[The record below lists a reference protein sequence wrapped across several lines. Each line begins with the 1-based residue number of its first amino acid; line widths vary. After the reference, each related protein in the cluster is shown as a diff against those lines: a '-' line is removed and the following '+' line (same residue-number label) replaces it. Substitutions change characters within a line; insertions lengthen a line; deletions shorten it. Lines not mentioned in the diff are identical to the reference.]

1 MKTTV
6 EIPNALFRQ
15 AKKYAASSGLTLRE
29 VIETALRRTLEGNAS
44 CKTRFRLRDGSFKG
58 SGPVAGEDWE
68 TFRNVLYEKRGK

>member
-6 EIPNALFRQ
+6 EIQDALFRD

-29 VIETALRRTLEGNAS
+29 VIETALRRTLEGNGSA
-44 CKTRFRLRDGSFKG
+44 KTRFRLRNASFKG

-68 TFRNVLYEKRGK
+68 TFRNALYEKREE